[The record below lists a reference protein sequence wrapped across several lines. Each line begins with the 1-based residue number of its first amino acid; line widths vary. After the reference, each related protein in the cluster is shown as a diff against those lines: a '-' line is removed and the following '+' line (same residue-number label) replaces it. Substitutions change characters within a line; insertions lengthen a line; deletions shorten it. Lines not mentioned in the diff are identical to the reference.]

1 MPSSQKGQLGDKKG
15 GEMKARI
22 LVLTGLLCFVSFA
35 AFGQDVYV
43 NSSPNANFPS
53 YHTYA
58 WGQNQNPNQI
68 ANSFLAQE
76 AQTQVNNQLQSKG
89 LRLVQEAENPDLIVV
104 MSGGMKTQTTYNA
117 WGMRGIGGGMGGI
130 TPEQSVNGTL
140 IIDIYDVK
148 AKQLVWRGIGQ
159 GTLNEKNSQKNM
171 QLVDKAV
178 AKMFKKYPS

>member
-1 MPSSQKGQLGDKKG
+1 MNT
-15 GEMKARI
+15 RI
-22 LVLTGLLCFVSFA
+22 LLYLSLLLGFNCA
-35 AFGQDVYV
+35 AASAQDVYV
-43 NSSPNANFPS
+43 NSSPNANFSS

-58 WGQNQNPNQI
+58 WGQQQNPNQI

-76 AQTQVNNQLQSKG
+76 AKKQIDTQLQSKG
-89 LRLVQEAENPDLIVV
+89 LKLVQESENPDLIVV
-104 MSGGMKTQTTYNA
+104 GSGGMKTQTSYQA

-130 TPEQSVNGTL
+130 TPEQSLTGTL
-140 IIDIYDVK
+140 IVDIYDVK
-148 AKQLVWRGIGQ
+148 EKQLVWRGGQ

>member
-1 MPSSQKGQLGDKKG
+1 MKTRSLLMLSLLLGLSCG
-15 GEMKARI
+15 
-22 LVLTGLLCFVSFA
+22 A
-35 AFGQDVYV
+35 ASAQDVYV

-58 WGQNQNPNQI
+58 WGQQQNPNQI

-76 AQTQVNNQLQSKG
+76 AKTQIETQLQSKG
-89 LRLVQEAENPDLIVV
+89 LKLVQESENPDLIVV
-104 MSGGMKTQTTYNA
+104 GSGGMKTQTSYNA

-130 TPEQSVNGTL
+130 TPEQSVSATL
-140 IIDIYDVK
+140 IVDIYDVK
-148 AKQLVWRGIGQ
+148 EKQLVWRGIGQ

>member
-1 MPSSQKGQLGDKKG
+1 MRTRFLLSLSLLLG
-15 GEMKARI
+15 
-22 LVLTGLLCFVSFA
+22 LTGAVASA
-35 AFGQDVYV
+35 QDVYV
-43 NSSPNANFPS
+43 NSSPTANFAS

-58 WGQNQNPNQI
+58 WGQQQNPNQI

-76 AQTQVNNQLQSKG
+76 AQSQVNSQLQSKG
-89 LRLVQEAENPDLIVV
+89 LKMVQESENPDLVV
-104 MSGGMKTQTTYNA
+104 VGSGGMRTQTSYNA

-130 TPEQSVNGTL
+130 TPQQSLTGTL
-140 IIDIYDVK
+140 IVDIYDVK
-148 AKQLVWRGIGQ
+148 AKELVWRGVGQ

>member
-1 MPSSQKGQLGDKKG
+1 MTTRSLLLLSLLLG
-15 GEMKARI
+15 
-22 LVLTGLLCFVSFA
+22 LTCGTASA
-35 AFGQDVYV
+35 QDVYV
-43 NSSPNANFPS
+43 SSSPNANFSS

-58 WGQNQNPNQI
+58 WGQQQNPNQI

-76 AQTQVNNQLQSKG
+76 AKTQIETQLQSKG
-89 LRLVQEAENPDLIVV
+89 LKLVQESENPDLIVV
-104 MSGGMKTQTTYNA
+104 GSGGMKTQTSYNA

-130 TPEQSVNGTL
+130 TPEQSVSATL
-140 IIDIYDVK
+140 IVDIYDVK
-148 AKQLVWRGIGQ
+148 EKQLVWRGIGQ